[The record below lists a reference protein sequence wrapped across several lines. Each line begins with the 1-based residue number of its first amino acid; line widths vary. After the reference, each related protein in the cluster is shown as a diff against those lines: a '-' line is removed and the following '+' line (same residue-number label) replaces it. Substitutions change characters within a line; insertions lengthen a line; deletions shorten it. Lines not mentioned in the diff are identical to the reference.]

1 MRILIFCFLSAFIIS
16 CGSPGGS
23 DSPANA
29 IKDFV
34 TAVKEGN
41 PAKAWTILSKDSQ
54 KLYEDMAKNRNQS
67 GQDFFVA
74 SMKDA
79 KALGVLGNDFQVM
92 EEIKEGDDKAT
103 VNILTFNGE
112 KQEMYT
118 IKENGTWHL
127 DYARTI
133 EESRKLVE

>member
-1 MRILIFCFLSAFIIS
+1 MKIILTLIISFYFIS

-67 GQDFFVA
+67 GQEFFVG

-79 KALGVLGNDFQVM
+79 KALGILGNDFQVM
-92 EEIKEGDDKAT
+92 EEIKEGDDKAI
-103 VNILTFNGE
+103 VNVMTMNGE
-112 KQEMYT
+112 TQEMYT

-127 DYARTI
+127 DYARTM